1 MQTLS
6 LPFADRAAARA
17 PYRDAM
23 PRISTTVDR
32 DLDRRLR
39 AEARHRRITRARLLR
54 EAAIHYLGVSEGTHA
69 LAELRAVVAE
79 QEARLERLE
88 RQLAAAALRPPPRPV
103 AHPRPERPR
112 TDGF

>member
-1 MQTLS
+1 
-6 LPFADRAAARA
+6 
-17 PYRDAM
+17 M

-32 DLDRRLR
+32 ELDRRLR

-54 EAAIHYLGVSEGTHA
+54 EAAIHYLGASEGTHA

-88 RQLAAAALRPPPRPV
+88 RQLAAAAVLRQPPRPI
-103 AHPRPERPR
+103 PRGRPESPR